1 MTELDSPVIAR
12 TLPVLLKNQP
22 DQERA
27 ATELDLTNAAP

>member
-1 MTELDSPVIAR
+1 MTEAAPPVIAR

-27 ATELDLTNAAP
+27 ATEFDLTNAAT